1 MFIYQNVKYF
11 LCILQKIFSS
21 QKTVQ
26 IFVGFLK
33 NNLLIAVPAKKE
45 NITQLIYSISL
56 CLAHYN
62 T

>member
-1 MFIYQNVKYF
+1 MFIYQNVKYS

-26 IFVGFLK
+26 IFVGFFL
-33 NNLLIAVPAKKE
+33 NNHLIAVPAKK